1 MSKRFKRSNMNQVTF
16 QKWTRP
22 LAFLGGNSFIG
33 SLSNESLSDKG
44 TRSDF
49 HIYTFLLLS
58 LKITDFLRDSQELN
72 EVS

>member
-16 QKWTRP
+16 QKWTKP

-44 TRSDF
+44 ICSDF
-49 HIYTFLLLS
+49 QLNIFTS
-58 LKITDFLRDSQELN
+58 ITQNYGFSTGFPR
-72 EVS
+72 VK